1 MTYYFV
7 TTNVGPW
14 SLKYAQLYFSV
25 PQNYIPS
32 MEARGIPK
40 AHTPRGKIQ
49 NIQNGVVRT
58 LASKEILILYN

>member
-40 AHTPRGKIQ
+40 GTYPKG
-49 NIQNGVVRT
+49 
-58 LASKEILILYN
+58 

>member
-1 MTYYFV
+1 M
-7 TTNVGPW
+7 GPW

-40 AHTPRGKIQ
+40 GTYPKGKDPEHSERGGQDTCQQRDINFVQ
-49 NIQNGVVRT
+49 
-58 LASKEILILYN
+58 LILLKILLK